1 MTSQFSALDYTNE
14 LESAGV
20 PSAQAKAHANALTK
34 VLGEVAFSRDLVT
47 LESNLR
53 KLICDCETRINLRI
67 DVMRTELDARITKL
81 EANMN
86 AEFVTI
92 RAEFAELRADFATLR
107 AEFATLRAEFSTLR
121 AEIASVRHELVLH
134 RWVLGMVGAI
144 SMANLAIT
152 IRLVM
157 P

>member
-67 DVMRTELDARITKL
+67 DVMRTELDARITTL

-86 AEFVTI
+86 AEFVKI
-92 RAEFAELRADFATLR
+92 RAQFAELRAD
-107 AEFATLRAEFSTLR
+107 FATLRAEFSTLR
-121 AEIASVRHELVLH
+121 AEIASVRHELVLQ